1 MSDVEEIQDIDKKS
15 FWYAYPREV
24 LEAFVILLIIQGI
37 MDKEINFFSI
47 LKIACVIG
55 LIVFIAINV
64 IDTEFNRSV
73 KDGLRNSVGYYIFAN
88 ISQS

>member
-37 MDKEINFFSI
+37 MDKDIDFLSI

-64 IDTEFNRSV
+64 IDTDFNRSM

-88 ISQS
+88 ISQT